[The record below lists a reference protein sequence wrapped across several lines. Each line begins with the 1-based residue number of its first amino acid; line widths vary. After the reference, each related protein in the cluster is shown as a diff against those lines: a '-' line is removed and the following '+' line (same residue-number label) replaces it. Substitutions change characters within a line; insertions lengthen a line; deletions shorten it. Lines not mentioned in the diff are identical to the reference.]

1 MNDQQYFLTTSLSYR
16 LRAAQQEL
24 SSFRSG
30 DAYVK
35 LRTDYEGIIRGL
47 NLTIKKLRQERD
59 DISFSSKEAT
69 RQWMEVLEDVQK
81 EHEKEVH
88 RLKKAITEL
97 LDITAS
103 LKKRNAELDEKR
115 KAALKNYYEAA
126 TELEDAKGLIVK
138 LTAQVNHDY
147 ENSSLPSSK
156 CINRKKITN
165 NRENPERNQA
175 PRQGIP
181 IIPVKP

>member
-59 DISFSSKEAT
+59 AVSFSRKEIT
-69 RQWMEVLEDVQK
+69 RQWMDVLEDVQK
-81 EHEKEVH
+81 EH
-88 RLKKAITEL
+88 
-97 LDITAS
+97 DFTAMV
-103 LKKRNAELDEKR
+103 LTIRNAWCISSV
-115 KAALKNYYEAA
+115 
-126 TELEDAKGLIVK
+126 TSG
-138 LTAQVNHDY
+138 TA
-147 ENSSLPSSK
+147 
-156 CINRKKITN
+156 
-165 NRENPERNQA
+165 
-175 PRQGIP
+175 
-181 IIPVKP
+181 

>member
-59 DISFSSKEAT
+59 AVSFSRKETT
-69 RQWMEVLEDVQK
+69 RQWMDVLEDVQK

-88 RLKKAITEL
+88 RLKKVITEL

-115 KAALKNYYEAA
+115 KAALKDYYETA
-126 TELEDAKGLIVK
+126 TEPEDAKGLIVK

-165 NRENPERNQA
+165 NREKSGKKPGAQA
-175 PRQGIP
+175 GIP

>member
-59 DISFSSKEAT
+59 AASFSRKEIT
-69 RQWMEVLEDVQK
+69 RQWMDVLEDVQK

-88 RLKKAITEL
+88 RLKKVITEL

-103 LKKRNAELDEKR
+103 LKMQRDL
-115 KAALKNYYEAA
+115 
-126 TELEDAKGLIVK
+126 
-138 LTAQVNHDY
+138 
-147 ENSSLPSSK
+147 S
-156 CINRKKITN
+156 
-165 NRENPERNQA
+165 
-175 PRQGIP
+175 
-181 IIPVKP
+181 

>member
-1 MNDQQYFLTTSLSYR
+1 MDGC
-16 LRAAQQEL
+16 A
-24 SSFRSG
+24 G
-30 DAYVK
+30 GCP
-35 LRTDYEGIIRGL
+35 EG
-47 NLTIKKLRQERD
+47 
-59 DISFSSKEAT
+59 T
-69 RQWMEVLEDVQK
+69 R
-81 EHEKEVH
+81 KEVH
-88 RLKKAITEL
+88 RLKKVITEL

-115 KAALKNYYEAA
+115 KAARKDYYETA

-165 NRENPERNQA
+165 NREKSGKKPGAQAGHPHHPRKAMKPDKVVEIQTEERLKKIQDMSL
-175 PRQGIP
+175 QEIP
-181 IIPVKP
+181 SPDRWSASVPFRW

>member
-30 DAYVK
+30 DACVK
-35 LRTDYEGIIRGL
+35 LRTDYESIIRGL

-59 DISFSSKEAT
+59 AVSFSRKEIT
-69 RQWMEVLEDVQK
+69 RQWMDVLEDVQK

-88 RLKKAITEL
+88 RLKKVITEL

-103 LKKRNAELDEKR
+103 RKKRNAELDEKR
-115 KAALKNYYEAA
+115 KQALSDYYETAVK
-126 TELEDAKGLIVK
+126 LEEALGLIVK
-138 LTAQVNHDY
+138 LTAQVNHNY
-147 ENSSLPSSK
+147 ENWSLPSS
-156 CINRKKITN
+156 IMH
-165 NRENPERNQA
+165 
-175 PRQGIP
+175 
-181 IIPVKP
+181 

>member
-30 DAYVK
+30 DACVK
-35 LRTDYEGIIRGL
+35 LHTDYEGIIRGL

-88 RLKKAITEL
+88 RLKKVITEL

-103 LKKRNAELDEKR
+103 LKMQRDL
-115 KAALKNYYEAA
+115 
-126 TELEDAKGLIVK
+126 
-138 LTAQVNHDY
+138 
-147 ENSSLPSSK
+147 S
-156 CINRKKITN
+156 
-165 NRENPERNQA
+165 
-175 PRQGIP
+175 
-181 IIPVKP
+181 